1 MQELWSGAPELE
13 GANSEEEFIEVEP
26 GISLR
31 VLRWIPDSETAASNG
46 PVVVVPGWGS
56 VFEGWRPL
64 ITEWVMRRPI
74 VYIETREKKS
84 AVITK
89 KVGRSDFEMSKH
101 GTDIRAVLMH
111 LGIDSRDVDWFSS
124 SLGATLLIDSYQSGV
139 LSGRS
144 SVLLAPNPDFE
155 FPLWA
160 RIVMS
165 LPIPQFIHPS
175 LMRFTVWLV
184 DRRTKEEGQRIR
196 YRRTLL
202 AQDLNRMLLS
212 ARANMRY
219 SLPDDLSSVDL
230 PCAVM
235 TASSDT
241 LHDMSK
247 VLDIV
252 ERIPGAVLIE
262 VPSNQYAHE
271 AEVLV
276 EIEEFHSSI
285 GN

>member
-1 MQELWSGAPELE
+1 MEEMWSGAPELS
-13 GANSEEEFIEVEP
+13 GAESEELFVEVES

-31 VLRWIPDSETAASNG
+31 ILRWFPNDESAVSNG

-64 ITEWVMRRPI
+64 ITEWVKRRPI
-74 VYIETREKKS
+74 IYIETREKKS
-84 AVITK
+84 ALITK
-89 KVGRSDFEMSKH
+89 KVSKSDFEMSKH
-101 GTDIRAVLMH
+101 GADVLAVLND
-111 LGIDSRDVDWFSS
+111 LGIDSHDVDWFSS
-124 SLGATLLIDSYQSGV
+124 SLGATLLIESYQSGV
-139 LSGRS
+139 LNGHS

-160 RIVMS
+160 RIVMN
-165 LPIPQFIHPS
+165 LPIPRFIHPA
-175 LMRFTVWLV
+175 LMRFTIWLV

-202 AQDLNRMLLS
+202 SQDLNRMLLS

-219 SLPDDLSSVDL
+219 RLPDDLSRIDV

-247 VLDIV
+247 VLSIV
-252 ERIPGAVLIE
+252 ERIPEAVLIE

-271 AEVLV
+271 ADVLV
-276 EIEEFHSSI
+276 EIEQFHSSI

>member
-1 MQELWSGAPELE
+1 MEEMWSGAPELD
-13 GANSEEEFIEVEP
+13 GAASEELFIEVES

-31 VLRWIPDSETAASNG
+31 ILRWVPDDEYAASND

-64 ITEWVMRRPI
+64 ITEWVRRRPI
-74 VYIETREKKS
+74 IYIEPREKKS
-84 AVITK
+84 AAITK
-89 KVGRSDFEMSKH
+89 NVGRSDFEMYKH
-101 GTDIRAVLMH
+101 GADVLSVLRY
-111 LGIDSRDVDWFSS
+111 LGIDSKDVDWFSS
-124 SLGATLLIDSYQSGV
+124 SLGATLLIDSYQKGV

-165 LPIPQFIHPS
+165 LPIPRFIHPS

-202 AQDLNRMLLS
+202 SQDLNRMLLS

-219 SLPDDLSSVDL
+219 RLPEDLSDVDV

-241 LHDMSK
+241 LHDMNK
-247 VLDIV
+247 VLDII
-252 ERIPGAVLIE
+252 ERIPGAILIE

-271 AEVLV
+271 ADVLV